1 MTPEE
6 EQAAKQW
13 FDVATK
19 QDLQSILLSYAN
31 VDHSLFYELQS
42 KFSDRWNQKSL
53 LKMQTDI
60 QKMIAKKTHNG
71 SISDRDGFAICDKL
85 YIITQ
90 EAIATE
96 FDWDLSFAIQKA
108 LFVVR
113 SIMKIID
120 KVSDDLNEPTTT
132 LFSAFEALET
142 LSEEAAPELF
152 DGQKEK
158 LIASAIDVFNLQ
170 AFNKWNTYRYA
181 VLEQMMPLMTEDSFK
196 LVEQAA
202 AEIPERYSGYG
213 KKDPRPFGNSPDYK
227 AYVLHNVME
236 YNINLKIQGLIALG
250 QVEAA
255 KKMMAE
261 NKHLNLVRQTAIRFY
276 LFQKDLKNAEKLAIE
291 GTLDKSED
299 ADPGKWLD
307 DLEKIYLERK
317 SYLKLSG
324 VYKSRFL
331 LLSSSLSTD
340 FDDYKKLKSLLQE
353 HNKWEQKYPKLLREF
368 SKKLAPVNYGDLL
381 EFENET
387 AKLMALVEKR
397 PDLIFYYGK
406 TLYGDFPDKVTTFYR
421 KTLIDTFL
429 GTTRDQYKQLGDVI
443 RRYSDYGDKNT
454 AREWC
459 QQLMKQHA
467 KDSAFVDEMK
477 KVHDSI
483 H

>member
-1 MTPEE
+1 MTPHE
-6 EQAAKQW
+6 EQEAKHW
-13 FDVATK
+13 LDVAPK
-19 QDLQSILLSYAN
+19 QDLQSILLNYADA
-31 VDHSLFYELQS
+31 DHILFYELRNR
-42 KFSDRWNQKSL
+42 FSDRWNEQSL
-53 LKMQTDI
+53 AKMQTDI
-60 QKMIAKKTHNG
+60 QKMIAKNTHNG
-71 SISDRDGFAICDKL
+71 SINDLDGIAICNTLDH
-85 YIITQ
+85 ITQ
-90 EAIATE
+90 GAIDTE
-96 FDWDLSFAIQKA
+96 FDWDLSFAVQKV

-113 SIMKIID
+113 SAMKIID
-120 KVSDDLNEPTTT
+120 KVTDDLPEPTIT
-132 LFSAFEALET
+132 LFSAFKALDQ
-142 LSEEAAPELF
+142 LSEKMAPALF
-152 DGQKEK
+152 DSKKDK

-170 AFNKWNTYRYA
+170 AFNKRNTYRYA
-181 VLEQMMPLMTEDSFK
+181 VLEHVMPLMTEDSFK

-202 AEIPERYSGYG
+202 AEIPERYSGYD
-213 KKDPRPFGNSPDYK
+213 KKDPHKSS
-227 AYVLHNVME
+227 VLHDVKVH
-236 YNINLKIQGLIALG
+236 NINLKIQGLIALG

-255 KKMMAE
+255 KKLMAE
-261 NKHLNLVRQTAIRFY
+261 NKHFKLVRQTAIQFY
-276 LFQKDLKNAEKLAIE
+276 LSQNDLKNAEKLAIE
-291 GTLDKSED
+291 GTLDKSEE
-299 ADPGKWLD
+299 ADPERWLN

-331 LLSSSLSTD
+331 LLSTSHSTD
-340 FDDYKKLKSLLQE
+340 FDDYGKLKALLQK

-454 AREWC
+454 ARQWC
-459 QQLMKQHA
+459 QQLMTQHA
-467 KDSAFVDEMK
+467 KNSAFVNEMK
-477 KVHDSI
+477 KVRDSI